1 MSLHRDLLEQARHL
15 AVRDRSRPRQANLRR
30 AISTAY
36 YALFHLLVDEATRA
50 LIADPALR
58 PLVGRAFDHGD
69 MKNASQVFFE
79 ATRLPTDVAE
89 LAGSVIP
96 PDLRLVAGC
105 FVRLQGERHAADYKT
120 DRVFTRDEAIDLV
133 RQVEEAFEAWGRIR
147 KQPIARVYLVSMML
161 WRRRR

>member
-50 LIADPALR
+50 LIADPALH
-58 PLVGRAFDHGD
+58 PLVGRSFDHGD
-69 MKNASQVFFE
+69 MKNASQVFE
-79 ATRLPTDVAE
+79 STRLPTDVA
-89 LAGSVIP
+89 
-96 PDLRLVAGC
+96 D
-105 FVRLQGERHAADYKT
+105 
-120 DRVFTRDEAIDLV
+120 TRDEAIDLV